1 MTSVFFVCISDVL
14 MMERTCS
21 AKLNI
26 HIMLVDGVCRRE
38 SFGNGYL
45 CMCGKHLCNEGNSL
59 NLANTYVFYL
69 FFLIS
74 ANWLLWLRWRQTEFY
89 NKFIYAN
96 SCRAHMSFYFYSSSA
111 CNRFF
116 HVEFIYLSKSL
127 IYTSFSLYLS
137 WLFIRM
143 FISSQF
149 WSFLFNYFTLY
160 SKVRCLKRKREYALV
175 MFDCLHL

>member
-1 MTSVFFVCISDVL
+1 

-96 SCRAHMSFYFYSSSA
+96 SCRVHMSFYFYSSSA

-143 FISSQF
+143 FISSKF
-149 WSFLFNYFTLY
+149 WSFLFNYFT
-160 SKVRCLKRKREYALV
+160 VRCLKQKREYALV
-175 MFDCLHL
+175 MYDCLHL